1 MMVESGLQKFTELG
15 SNLGAIQHNNYCVAL
30 PFCIWYNITL
40 LGEFMKNFFNIV
52 ANLFKY
58 IFLLAVLI
66 VCVAFLILGVG
77 LAFGVMISLVKFG
90 YILGSVLL

>member
-1 MMVESGLQKFTELG
+1 
-15 SNLGAIQHNNYCVAL
+15 
-30 PFCIWYNITL
+30 
-40 LGEFMKNFFNIV
+40 MKNFFNMI

-58 IFLLAVLI
+58 VFLLAVLI